1 MSDLPLRVLSIQSH
15 VVSGYV
21 GNKSATFPLQLLG
34 FEVDTVNS
42 VQFSNHTG
50 YAAGVRGQILDDTQL
65 QELIDGLDA
74 NNINKYSHII
84 NGYIGSKS
92 FLTKLAS
99 VVSHLKSV
107 NPELVYV
114 CDPVMGDTGPGLYV
128 PPDLLPVYKSLI
140 LPLADVCL
148 PNQFEAE
155 LLTDKKIVTED
166 DAREVMDLLHS
177 KGPSTV
183 ILSSTELGS
192 EKYLLGM
199 ASTVVNGVKT
209 VVKVNIPKFPAA
221 FVGTGDLFTALC
233 TAWLT
238 KTQGDLK
245 LTLEKTIGTMQAV
258 LTRTLAHANN
268 AAQSSGLSKPS
279 PAQMELKLIQSK
291 ADIEQP
297 PSSSIEASVL

>member
-50 YAAGVRGQILDDTQL
+50 YSAGVRGQILDDTQL

-74 NNINKYSHII
+74 NNINNYSHII

-92 FLTKLAS
+92 FLSKLAS

-107 NPELVYV
+107 NPELLYV

-155 LLTDKKIVTED
+155 LLTDKKIVTEE

-192 EKYLLGM
+192 DKYLLGM
-199 ASTVVNGVKT
+199 ASTVVDGVKT

-268 AAQSSGLSKPS
+268 AAQSAGLSKPS

-297 PSSSIEASVL
+297 PSSIQASVL